1 MLLRGT
7 RCRVPVIVCLLVLLV
22 RRYDQ
27 LVEKLGEPAVQADL
41 KKLQRCIMMAKAHCL
56 YQAGTEAKDYLS
68 CIKEC
73 TVVLSTTEGVPELLR

>member
-1 MLLRGT
+1 MFRRVPGT
-7 RCRVPVIVCLLVLLV
+7 RPNISESHSEMSTRVPFCIA
-22 RRYDQ
+22 
-27 LVEKLGEPAVQADL
+27 GEPAVQADL